1 MPEGRRVFS
10 DLTVLENL
18 KIGAYMRKDSLDEDV
33 KWVYDLFPR
42 LKERSWQLAGTLSGG
57 EQQMLAIGRALMSKP
72 QLIMMDEPSLGL
84 APIVVKGVFDII
96 REINKQGVTILLI
109 EQNANMALKA
119 ADLGY
124 VMETGRITMT
134 GTGAELL
141 EDEAVRAAYLGKAK
155 EK

>member
-1 MPEGRRVFS
+1 
-10 DLTVLENL
+10 
-18 KIGAYMRKDSLDEDV
+18 MRKDSLEEDL
-33 KWVYDLFPR
+33 KWVHDLFPR

-72 QLIMMDEPSLGL
+72 DLIMMDEPSLGL
-84 APIVVKGVFDII
+84 APLIVQSVFDII
-96 REINKQGVTILLI
+96 REINRQGVTILLV

-119 ADLGY
+119 ANLGY

-141 EDEAVRAAYLGKAK
+141 ENEEVKSAYLGKSK
-155 EK
+155 K